1 MLRRFRFVAHTK
13 TASTGYGNK
22 GLRRPRELELKHM
35 SKGDLARATI
45 AGLCPLTADERRA
58 VCAREGLRRLE
69 DVALPDKYVFSD
81 CDDSDLSDY
90 DSA

>member
-1 MLRRFRFVAHTK
+1 M
-13 TASTGYGNK
+13 K
-22 GLRRPRELELKHM
+22 GLRRPRELELKHTF
-35 SKGDLARATI
+35 KGDLARATI